1 MKMTKEEMNNLKENT
16 QEKQLMQVN
25 ENSIFYRI
33 KNFFKNLF
41 RKKDESNNYI
51 INEQDIDYKK
61 ETEEQRNRFLE
72 EIRKVEDDET
82 RLLKLQM
89 QYSNGEIS
97 PEELS
102 NEQINSL
109 RELYKKQIAKLK
121 KFNAIRRRKIFEYI
135 KKLETN
141 N

>member
-1 MKMTKEEMNNLKENT
+1 MIKEEMNNLKENT
-16 QEKQLMQVN
+16 QEKQLIQVN
-25 ENSIFYRI
+25 ENSIFFRI
-33 KNFFKNLF
+33 KNFFKNIF
-41 RKKDESNNYI
+41 HKKDKNNNYT
-51 INEQDIDYKK
+51 INQPYADYIEEK
-61 ETEEQRNRFLE
+61 EKQRNRFLE

-89 QYSNGEIS
+89 QYNNGKIT

-102 NEQINSL
+102 DEQINSL

-121 KFNAIRRRKIFEYI
+121 KSNAIRRRKIFGYI
-135 KKLETN
+135 KKIEAN